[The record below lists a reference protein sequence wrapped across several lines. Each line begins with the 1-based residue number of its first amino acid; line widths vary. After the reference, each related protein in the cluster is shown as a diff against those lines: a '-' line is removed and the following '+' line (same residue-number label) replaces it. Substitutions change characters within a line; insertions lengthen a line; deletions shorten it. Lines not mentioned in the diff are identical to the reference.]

1 MAKVYDVKNEFAAKI
16 LPDEN
21 MKMSLHQA
29 MNVQAIRIRP
39 TIFFVKMKLIPGVD
53 ITGHGLVE
61 KRNRADRNQNQPIGQ
76 DLNNS
81 VLPKSNYKMNGDND
95 EI

>member
-1 MAKVYDVKNEFAAKI
+1 MAKVYDVKNECAAKI

-21 MKMSLHQA
+21 KKMSLPQE
-29 MNVQAIRIRP
+29 MNAQAIRIRP

-61 KRNRADRNQNQPIGQ
+61 KRNHADRNQNQPIGE

-81 VLPKSNYKMNGDND
+81 IVAKSNYRMNDGND